1 MKKSAPNLKKYIFP
15 DSLCFFIFFYYLCK
29 LKRIQQNT
37 NYMALYIVIGV
48 LLLLLAVLL
57 WGYNGLVRLRNKVNE
72 AFATMDVL
80 LKKRFDL
87 IPSLVEAVKGYARHE
102 SDVLVDVTNKRSTA
116 NRGAQLK
123 GEVRISDA
131 LKELF
136 VVAEDYPELK
146 ANGNFLKLQEQL
158 VRMEDEI
165 SLSRRYYNG
174 SVREYNNRC
183 QVFPMNLVA
192 NMFGFKPMPMF
203 SVDSNAERQAVNV
216 NI

>member
-1 MKKSAPNLKKYIFP
+1 
-15 DSLCFFIFFYYLCK
+15 
-29 LKRIQQNT
+29 
-37 NYMALYIVIGV
+37 MAIYIVIGV
-48 LLLLLAVLL
+48 VVLLLVVLL
-57 WGYNGLVRLRNKVNE
+57 WGYNSLVTLRNKVNE

-87 IPSLVEAVKGYARHE
+87 IPSLVEVVKGYARHE
-102 SDVLVDVTNKRSTA
+102 SDVLLEVTNKRTTA
-116 NRGAQLK
+116 TRGAQLN
-123 GEVRISDA
+123 GEVKISDA
-131 LKELF
+131 LKSLF
-136 VVAEDYPELK
+136 VVAEDYPDLK
-146 ANGNFLKLQEQL
+146 ANGNFLKLQDQL

-174 SVREYNNRC
+174 SVREFNNRC
-183 QVFPMNLVA
+183 QVFPMNLIA

>member
-1 MKKSAPNLKKYIFP
+1 MVG
-15 DSLCFFIFFYYLCK
+15 
-29 LKRIQQNT
+29 
-37 NYMALYIVIGV
+37 YIVIGV
-48 LLLLLAVLL
+48 VVLLLVVLL
-57 WGYNGLVRLRNKVNE
+57 WGYNSLVTLRNKVNE

-87 IPSLVEAVKGYARHE
+87 IPSLVEVVKGYARHE
-102 SDVLVDVTNKRSTA
+102 SDVLLEVTNKRTTA
-116 NRGAQLK
+116 TRGAQLN
-123 GEVRISDA
+123 GEVKISDA
-131 LKELF
+131 LKSLF
-136 VVAEDYPELK
+136 VVAEDYPDLK
-146 ANGNFLKLQEQL
+146 ANGNFLKLQDQL

-174 SVREYNNRC
+174 SVREFNNRC
-183 QVFPMNLVA
+183 QVFPMNLIA

>member
-1 MKKSAPNLKKYIFP
+1 MVG
-15 DSLCFFIFFYYLCK
+15 
-29 LKRIQQNT
+29 
-37 NYMALYIVIGV
+37 YIVIGV
-48 LLLLLAVLL
+48 VVLLLVVLL
-57 WGYNGLVRLRNKVNE
+57 WGYNSLVTLRNKVNE

-87 IPSLVEAVKGYARHE
+87 IPSLVEVVKGYARHE
-102 SDVLVDVTNKRSTA
+102 SDVLLEVTNKRTTA
-116 NRGAQLK
+116 NRGAQLN
-123 GEVRISDA
+123 GEVKISDA
-131 LKELF
+131 LKSLF
-136 VVAEDYPELK
+136 VVAEDYPDLK
-146 ANGNFLKLQEQL
+146 ANGNFLKLQDQL

-174 SVREYNNRC
+174 SVREFNNRC
-183 QVFPMNLVA
+183 QVFPMNLIA

>member
-1 MKKSAPNLKKYIFP
+1 
-15 DSLCFFIFFYYLCK
+15 
-29 LKRIQQNT
+29 
-37 NYMALYIVIGV
+37 MALYIVIGV

-87 IPSLVEAVKGYARHE
+87 IPSRVEAVKGYARHE

-116 NRGAQLK
+116 NRSAQLK

-203 SVDSNAERQAVNV
+203 SVDSDAERQAVNV

>member
-1 MKKSAPNLKKYIFP
+1 MVG
-15 DSLCFFIFFYYLCK
+15 
-29 LKRIQQNT
+29 
-37 NYMALYIVIGV
+37 YIVIGV
-48 LLLLLAVLL
+48 VVLLLVVLL
-57 WGYNGLVRLRNKVNE
+57 WGYNSLVRLRNKVNE

-87 IPSLVEAVKGYARHE
+87 IPSLVEVVKGYARHE
-102 SDVLVDVTNKRSTA
+102 SDVLLEVTNKRTTA
-116 NRGAQLK
+116 NRGAQLN
-123 GEVRISDA
+123 GEVKISDA
-131 LKELF
+131 LKSLF
-136 VVAEDYPELK
+136 VVAEDYPDLK
-146 ANGNFLKLQEQL
+146 ANGNFLKLQDQL

-174 SVREYNNRC
+174 SVREFNNRC
-183 QVFPMNLVA
+183 QVFPMNLIA